1 MISPKISKID
11 VSSLSKQQQQQSP
24 LLLSQPINESSLKK
38 TASTITPTELIINQD
53 QNNLQDQQNSN
64 GSDLL
69 MTPITTPITP
79 VSLTNNNGPTSTST
93 TPLLTNDSI
102 VNNKSI
108 VSNEN
113 INNNNVNN
121 NNHNGSTFAS
131 NRNSVSLLLSI
142 SDEVFYNIC
151 KRLPPNDLFTLASVC
166 KKFKRL
172 LSFGDSNNKFV
183 QETWM
188 ISRQRFLKYL
198 QMPPPVGMNEASYII
213 LRQLDKG
220 CQFCH
225 ERGFVRIYW
234 EFRVRCCSFCL
245 DKKTLRHDQLYINY
259 LIPNE
264 VLDILPFINYGASQ
278 IYWTDEVFSTY
289 ERYKT
294 IVCIDELQKWLEARL
309 QRTLDIMETVPYYE
323 HEELCEQM
331 ARIEQQYHYAMLNNN
346 NHKLPLDCGNGG
358 GGLINDQSMHHLN
371 YPNYMAMVTDLLS
384 DNNSS
389 IPTPTITP
397 VSTPLTTPS
406 PNPMM
411 MHFTANNITNFTIN
425 PHQIHHTN
433 PTQTPNSNHAAT
445 APQNSVIVPSQ
456 LESHYN
462 QRQSQNNN
470 VSATTTPNAI
480 LESKQQLL
488 FNQYYSSTPYPYY
501 NNNHQHRNNQFI
513 ITNPSSSLHRQHH
526 LHLQNQNQH
535 QYNNSNQN
543 QNSIQN
549 LNRYQQQLQL
559 QHQLQL
565 QQLQQQQPNNNDTLL
580 QQQQY
585 QQQQHHHHLMQLQHQ
600 REYQLQQQQQQQRE
614 YQLQQYHYQIQ
625 LQLQKQQQLS
635 EQTEEE
641 RSSSSSLLAAARVVN
656 NDQQQQRYFL
666 PSSSTT
672 TNSTSLPYNIVD
684 QQLVSSA
691 AHHHRHHH
699 HQFQQRF

>member
-1 MISPKISKID
+1 MSKLITNTSSSPSNKAVTSVNTNIANSSPILNNNNNNNTTESNNGAVTTTTTNISTRGRRTRKNTRRRKSTMISPKISKID
-11 VSSLSKQQQQQSP
+11 ISPKISKIDISPKISKIDISSSLSKQQQQSP

-38 TASTITPTELIINQD
+38 TTSTITPTELIINQY
-53 QNNLQDQQNSN
+53 QNNLQDQQYSN

-79 VSLTNNNGPTSTST
+79 VSLPNNNGPTSTST
-93 TPLLTNDSI
+93 TPLLANDSI

-108 VSNEN
+108 VSN
-113 INNNNVNN
+113 
-121 NNHNGSTFAS
+121 NHNSSTFTS
-131 NRNSVSLLLSI
+131 NRNSESLLLSI

-151 KRLPPNDLFTLASVC
+151 KRLPPNDLFVLASVC

-172 LSFGDSNNKFV
+172 LSFGDSNNKVV

-264 VLDILPFINYGASQ
+264 VLDVLPFINYGASQ

-346 NHKLPLDCGNGG
+346 SHKLSLECGNGG

-371 YPNYMAMVTDLLS
+371 YPNYMNMVT
-384 DNNSS
+384 
-389 IPTPTITP
+389 
-397 VSTPLTTPS
+397 
-406 PNPMM
+406 
-411 MHFTANNITNFTIN
+411 
-425 PHQIHHTN
+425 
-433 PTQTPNSNHAAT
+433 
-445 APQNSVIVPSQ
+445 VIVPSQ
-456 LESHYN
+456 LESHCYN
-462 QRQSQNNN
+462 QRQSQNN

-480 LESKQQLL
+480 LESKKQLI
-488 FNQYYSSTPYPYY
+488 FNQYYSSAPYPYY

-513 ITNPSSSLHRQHH
+513 TNPSPSLHRQHH
-526 LHLQNQNQH
+526 LHLQHQLHLQNQNQH

-543 QNSIQN
+543 QNSMQN
-549 LNRYQQQLQL
+549 LNQ
-559 QHQLQL
+559 
-565 QQLQQQQPNNNDTLL
+565 
-580 QQQQY
+580 
-585 QQQQHHHHLMQLQHQ
+585 
-600 REYQLQQQQQQQRE
+600 
-614 YQLQQYHYQIQ
+614 
-625 LQLQKQQQLS
+625 
-635 EQTEEE
+635 QTEEE
-641 RSSSSSLLAAARVVN
+641 RSSSSSLLAATRVVN

-672 TNSTSLPYNIVD
+672 TNSTLPYNIVD
-684 QQLVSSA
+684 QQLAMNNSSQYSSA
-691 AHHHRHHH
+691 CNIAV
-699 HQFQQRF
+699 

>member
-1 MISPKISKID
+1 MAWLSILGLDMLWLSVICDPRVVPAVTSVNTNIANSSPILNNNNNNNTTESNNGAVTTTTTNISTRGGGGITKGRRKSTMISPKISKID
-11 VSSLSKQQQQQSP
+11 ISPKISKIDISPKISKIDISSSLSKQQQQSP

-38 TASTITPTELIINQD
+38 TTSTITPTELIINQY
-53 QNNLQDQQNSN
+53 QNNLQDQQYSN

-79 VSLTNNNGPTSTST
+79 VSLPNNNGPTSTST
-93 TPLLTNDSI
+93 TPLLANDSI

-108 VSNEN
+108 VSN
-113 INNNNVNN
+113 
-121 NNHNGSTFAS
+121 NHNSSTFTS
-131 NRNSVSLLLSI
+131 NRNSESLLLSI

-151 KRLPPNDLFTLASVC
+151 KRLPPNDLFVLASVC

-172 LSFGDSNNKFV
+172 LSFGDSNNKVV

-264 VLDILPFINYGASQ
+264 VLDVLPFINYGASQ

-346 NHKLPLDCGNGG
+346 SHKLSLECGNGG

-371 YPNYMAMVTDLLS
+371 YPNYMNMVTDLSS

-433 PTQTPNSNHAAT
+433 PTQTPNPNPAAT

-456 LESHYN
+456 LESHCYN
-462 QRQSQNNN
+462 QRQSQNN

-480 LESKQQLL
+480 LESKKQLI
-488 FNQYYSSTPYPYY
+488 FNQYYSSAPYPYY

-513 ITNPSSSLHRQHH
+513 TNPSPSLHRQHH
-526 LHLQNQNQH
+526 LHLQHQLHLQNQNQH
-535 QYNNSNQN
+535 QYNN
-543 QNSIQN
+543 
-549 LNRYQQQLQL
+549 
-559 QHQLQL
+559 
-565 QQLQQQQPNNNDTLL
+565 
-580 QQQQY
+580 
-585 QQQQHHHHLMQLQHQ
+585 
-600 REYQLQQQQQQQRE
+600 
-614 YQLQQYHYQIQ
+614 
-625 LQLQKQQQLS
+625 K
-635 EQTEEE
+635 QTEEE
-641 RSSSSSLLAAARVVN
+641 RSSSSSLLAATRVVN

-672 TNSTSLPYNIVD
+672 TNSTLPYNIVD
-684 QQLVSSA
+684 QQLAMNNSSQYSSA
-691 AHHHRHHH
+691 CNIAV
-699 HQFQQRF
+699 

>member
-1 MISPKISKID
+1 MSKLITNTSSSPSNKAVTGVNTILEGTRRTRKNSSKNNTVNTTTTTSVSGGGITKGRRKSTMISPKISKID
-11 VSSLSKQQQQQSP
+11 ISSLSKQQQQSP

-38 TASTITPTELIINQD
+38 TTSTITPTELIINQD

-79 VSLTNNNGPTSTST
+79 VSLPNNNGPTSTST
-93 TPLLTNDSI
+93 TPLLANDSI
-102 VNNKSI
+102 FNNKSI

-121 NNHNGSTFAS
+121 NNHNSSTFTS
-131 NRNSVSLLLSI
+131 NRNSESLLLSI

-151 KRLPPNDLFTLASVC
+151 KRLPPNDLFALASVC

-172 LSFGDSNNKFV
+172 LSFGDSNNKVV

-264 VLDILPFINYGASQ
+264 VLDVLPFINYGASQ

-346 NHKLPLDCGNGG
+346 SHKLSLDCGNNGD
-358 GGLINDQSMHHLN
+358 GLINSQSMHHLN
-371 YPNYMAMVTDLLS
+371 YPNYMNMVTDLSS

-389 IPTPTITP
+389 IPTPKITP

-433 PTQTPNSNHAAT
+433 PTQTPNSNPAAT

-456 LESHYN
+456 LESLCYN

-480 LESKQQLL
+480 LESKKQLI
-488 FNQYYSSTPYPYY
+488 FNQYYSSAPYPYY

-513 ITNPSSSLHRQHH
+513 TNPSSSLHRQHH
-526 LHLQNQNQH
+526 LHLQHQLHLQNQNQH
-535 QYNNSNQN
+535 QYNNTNQN
-543 QNSIQN
+543 QNSMQN
-549 LNRYQQQLQL
+549 LNQ
-559 QHQLQL
+559 
-565 QQLQQQQPNNNDTLL
+565 
-580 QQQQY
+580 
-585 QQQQHHHHLMQLQHQ
+585 
-600 REYQLQQQQQQQRE
+600 
-614 YQLQQYHYQIQ
+614 
-625 LQLQKQQQLS
+625 
-635 EQTEEE
+635 QTEEE
-641 RSSSSSLLAAARVVN
+641 RSSSSLLAATRVVN

-684 QQLVSSA
+684 QQLAMNNSSQYSSA
-691 AHHHRHHH
+691 CNIVAV
-699 HQFQQRF
+699 